1 MNPIRV
7 VTYNIHKG
15 VRGARWSPRVELH
28 NLALAMS
35 EFDADFIA
43 LQEVRHVV
51 HATTPGAH
59 AVKLAPTGTDAPH
72 SQAHFLAPMGYEVVY
87 QTNAFT
93 RAGEHGNALLTRWP
107 VVRHQ
112 HEDVS
117 DHGLEQRGLLHVE
130 VQCHAQPL
138 HVIVVHLGL
147 LPGSRRRQVSQ
158 LRAFIQREIPAQEAV
173 LVAGDFNDWG
183 PMARRSLAHAGLVAA
198 EPVNTFPSRW
208 PVAALDQVLARRLKP
223 LSASA
228 PRGKVWRRMSDH
240 LPLIVDWA
248 WPKTTNPVEAS
259 HV

>member
-28 NLALAMS
+28 NLSLAMS

-51 HATTPGAH
+51 HAATPGAH
-59 AVKLAPTGTDAPH
+59 AVDLAPTHNDAHH
-72 SQAHFLAPMGYEVVY
+72 SQAHFLAPMGYDVVY

-93 RAGEHGNALLTRWP
+93 RSGEHGNALLTRWP

-117 DHGLEQRGLLHVE
+117 DHQLEQRGLLHVE
-130 VQCHAQPL
+130 VMCHAQPL

-147 LPGSRRRQVSQ
+147 LPGSRRRQVTQ
-158 LRAFIQREIPAQEAV
+158 LRTFIQREIPTHHAV
-173 LVAGDFNDWG
+173 VVAGDFNDWG
-183 PMARRSLAHAGLVAA
+183 PMARRLLAQVGFATPD
-198 EPVNTFPSRW
+198 PVKTFPSRW

-223 LSASA
+223 LCASA

-240 LPLIVDWA
+240 LPLIVDWS
-248 WPKTTNPVEAS
+248 WSKPLHPQGAS
-259 HV
+259 DA

>member
-28 NLALAMS
+28 NLSLAMS

-51 HATTPGAH
+51 HAATPGAH
-59 AVKLAPTGTDAPH
+59 AVDLAPTHNDAHH
-72 SQAHFLAPMGYEVVY
+72 SQAHFLAPMGYDVVY

-93 RAGEHGNALLTRWP
+93 RSGEHGNALLTRWP

-117 DHGLEQRGLLHVE
+117 DHQLEQRGLLHVE
-130 VQCHAQPL
+130 VMCHAQPL

-147 LPGSRRRQVSQ
+147 LPGSRRRQVTQ
-158 LRAFIQREIPAQEAV
+158 LRTFIQREIPTHHAV
-173 LVAGDFNDWG
+173 VVAGDFNDWG
-183 PMARRSLAHAGLVAA
+183 QGLTRQLARAGLHEFEGARTPTYPARLPLAQLDHVYTRGLR
-198 EPVNTFPSRW
+198 PVSVMVPQGRI
-208 PVAALDQVLARRLKP
+208 
-223 LSASA
+223 
-228 PRGKVWRRMSDH
+228 WRQMSDH
-240 LPLIVDWA
+240 LPLVAELTWKD
-248 WPKTTNPVEAS
+248 
-259 HV
+259 